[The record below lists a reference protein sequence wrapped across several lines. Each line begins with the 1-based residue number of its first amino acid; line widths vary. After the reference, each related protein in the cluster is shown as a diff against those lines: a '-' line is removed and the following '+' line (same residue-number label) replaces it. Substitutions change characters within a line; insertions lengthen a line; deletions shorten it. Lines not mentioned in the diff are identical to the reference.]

1 MSVYPGYPV
10 SVVKEN
16 GPFSLAAVVFFAWNF
31 KCYISDNSYS
41 RLIFFFL
48 GREKGRCKVIC
59 LASCGRIKD
68 KRMKKVSGKAGCNS
82 YCLDVKIKTSNM
94 SFFILVF
101 SLIDCVNTARS

>member
-1 MSVYPGYPV
+1 M
-10 SVVKEN
+10 
-16 GPFSLAAVVFFAWNF
+16 L
-31 KCYISDNSYS
+31 YIRQLLFTLN
-41 RLIFFFL
+41 FFFL

-82 YCLDVKIKTSNM
+82 YCLDVKIKTSKM